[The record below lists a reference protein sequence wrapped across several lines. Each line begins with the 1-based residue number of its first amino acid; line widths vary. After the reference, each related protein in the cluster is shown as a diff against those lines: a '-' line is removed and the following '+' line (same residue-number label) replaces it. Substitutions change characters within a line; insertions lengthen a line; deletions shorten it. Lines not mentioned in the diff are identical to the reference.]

1 MAERIRYTE
10 EQKANALALATEK
23 GVKAA
28 SEELHISIQTISK
41 WRREAKGEAV
51 PKQSKEELLSSV
63 EAMLAQETIA
73 KDKQIE
79 KLEAENKELR
89 DTISALEE
97 KINKFRKTIELL
109 VK

>member
-10 EQKANALALATEK
+10 EQKANALALLEEK
-23 GVKAA
+23 TVKAV
-28 SEELHISIQTISK
+28 SEELNISVQTLSK
-41 WRREAKGEAV
+41 WRKEAKGETPA
-51 PKQSKEELLSSV
+51 QSKEELLNSV

-89 DTISALEE
+89 DTISNLEE
-97 KINKFRKTIELL
+97 KLNKFRKTIELL

>member
-10 EQKANALALATEK
+10 EQKANALALLEEK
-23 GVKAA
+23 SVKAV
-28 SEELHISIQTISK
+28 SEELNISVQTLSK
-41 WRREAKGEAV
+41 WRRDAKGETTS
-51 PKQSKEELLSSV
+51 QSKEELLNSV

-89 DTISALEE
+89 DTIGALEE
-97 KINKFRKTIELL
+97 KVNKFRKTIELL

>member
-10 EQKANALALATEK
+10 EQKANALALLEEK
-23 GVKAA
+23 SVKAV
-28 SEELHISIQTISK
+28 SEELNISVQTLSK
-41 WRREAKGEAV
+41 WRRDAKGETTA
-51 PKQSKEELLSSV
+51 QSKEELLNSV

>member
-10 EQKANALALATEK
+10 EQKTNALALMEQK
-23 GVKAA
+23 SVKAV
-28 SEELHISIQTISK
+28 SEELNISVQTLSK
-41 WRREAKGEAV
+41 WRRDAKGETAT
-51 PKQSKEELLSSV
+51 QSKEDILNSV

-97 KINKFRKTIELL
+97 KVNKFRKTIELL

>member
-10 EQKANALALATEK
+10 EQKANALALLEENS
-23 GVKAA
+23 VKAV
-28 SEELHISIQTISK
+28 SEELNISVQTLSK
-41 WRREAKGEAV
+41 WRRDAKGETTT
-51 PKQSKEELLSSV
+51 QSKEELLNSV

-89 DTISALEE
+89 DTIGALEE

>member
-10 EQKANALALATEK
+10 EQKANALALLEEK
-23 GVKAA
+23 SVKAV
-28 SEELHISIQTISK
+28 SEELNISVQTLSK
-41 WRREAKGEAV
+41 WRRDAKG
-51 PKQSKEELLSSV
+51 KTTSQSKEELLNSV

-89 DTISALEE
+89 DTIGALEE
-97 KINKFRKTIELL
+97 KVNKFRKTIELL

>member
-1 MAERIRYTE
+1 MAERVRYTE
-10 EQKANALALATEK
+10 EQKANALALMEEK
-23 GVKAA
+23 SVKAV
-28 SEELHISIQTISK
+28 SEELNISVQTLSK
-41 WRREAKGEAV
+41 WRRDAKGETSS
-51 PKQSKEELLSSV
+51 QSKEELLNSV

-89 DTISALEE
+89 DTISNLEE

>member
-1 MAERIRYTE
+1 
-10 EQKANALALATEK
+10 
-23 GVKAA
+23 
-28 SEELHISIQTISK
+28 
-41 WRREAKGEAV
+41 
-51 PKQSKEELLSSV
+51 
-63 EAMLAQETIA
+63 MLAQETIA

>member
-10 EQKANALALATEK
+10 EQKANALALLEEK
-23 GVKAA
+23 SVKAV
-28 SEELHISIQTISK
+28 SEELNISVQTLSK
-41 WRREAKGEAV
+41 WRRDAKGETTT
-51 PKQSKEELLSSV
+51 QSKEELLNSV

>member
-10 EQKANALALATEK
+10 EQKANALALLEEK
-23 GVKAA
+23 SVKAV
-28 SEELHISIQTISK
+28 SEELNISVQTLSK
-41 WRREAKGEAV
+41 WRRDAKGETTA
-51 PKQSKEELLSSV
+51 QSKEELLNSV

-89 DTISALEE
+89 DTIGALEE

>member
-10 EQKANALALATEK
+10 EQKANALALLEEK
-23 GVKAA
+23 SVKAV
-28 SEELHISIQTISK
+28 SEELNISVQTLSK
-41 WRREAKGEAV
+41 WRRDAKGETTT
-51 PKQSKEELLSSV
+51 QSKEELLNSV

-97 KINKFRKTIELL
+97 KVNKFRKTIELL

>member
-10 EQKANALALATEK
+10 EQKANALALLEEK
-23 GVKAA
+23 SVKAV
-28 SEELHISIQTISK
+28 SEELNISVQTLSK
-41 WRREAKGEAV
+41 WRRDAKGETTT
-51 PKQSKEELLSSV
+51 QSKEELLNSV

-89 DTISALEE
+89 DTIGALEE